1 MNLPLLH
8 DAIDLLRLRTA
19 PLAQYQYPLHH
30 LLLAFAALGVMTAA
44 AAHADGAQGEP
55 IAMSLFF
62 ALYVLMETSLYAT
75 FMRWWLQRA
84 GYALPLPLI
93 GLVTA
98 ANMIKLL
105 DPLASWLPD
114 DVGRGLTMALGA
126 LGLFII
132 VRALS
137 RLSGASVLRI
147 LAGTLLFTPIGVVLM
162 ASVVSVAA
170 SMGVA
175 LLPADVMQAL
185 SSPS

>member
-1 MNLPLLH
+1 MNVPLIH

-19 PLAQYQYPLHH
+19 PLAQYQYPLPH
-30 LLLAFAALGVMTAA
+30 LLAAFAALGVMTAA
-44 AAHADGAQGEP
+44 AAHADGASGQP
-55 IAMSLFF
+55 LAMSLFF
-62 ALYVLMETSLYAT
+62 TLYVLMETTLYAI

-84 GYALPLPLI
+84 GYRLELPLI

-114 DVGRGLTMALGA
+114 DVGRGLTMALSA
-126 LGLFII
+126 FGLFII

-137 RLSGASVLRI
+137 QLSGASVLRV
-147 LAGTLLFTPIGVVLM
+147 LGGTLLFAPAGVLLM

-170 SMGVA
+170 SVGVS
-175 LLPADVMQAL
+175 LLPAEVMQAIANGG
-185 SSPS
+185 